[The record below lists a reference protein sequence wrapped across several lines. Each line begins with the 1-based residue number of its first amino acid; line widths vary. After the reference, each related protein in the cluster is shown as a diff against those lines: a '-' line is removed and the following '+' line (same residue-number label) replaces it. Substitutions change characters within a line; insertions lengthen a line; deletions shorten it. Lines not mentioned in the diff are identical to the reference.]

1 MDFITGQG
9 GGAQTNSKVRNLAS
23 SLITVLFS
31 LYVHRQVY
39 LISQRVAVFNPYAQI
54 NLPIGKG
61 KTDRKSR
68 CEQLQPEES
77 QNRVICFCYSTMGIS
92 TKLGPQ

>member
-31 LYVHRQVY
+31 LYFHRQVY
-39 LISQRVAVFNPYAQI
+39 FISQRVAVVNPYAQI

-61 KTDRKSR
+61 KTDRKNR

-77 QNRVICFCYSTMGIS
+77 GYMLLLQHNGNF
-92 TKLGPQ
+92 TKARAAVA